1 MNRIIKSSLL
11 LSLLIISTVGV
22 LSHFGTDLLAQTPV
36 TTTCDPHAQTL
47 KKGNAGEIVVTL
59 QNLLVEK
66 GYIERDFVDGNFGPG
81 TEAAVKQFQTDN
93 SLTADGI
100 VGPATWQ
107 VLCSTAE
114 PLSDET
120 PEMISCPDGGSAG
133 TSCPA
138 ETSKTSQPS
147 VNKQITA
154 PLDAA
159 DSIYIA
165 NKTIFLGSKNISLT
179 PYLVT
184 EEHSSDH
191 GILKGV
197 GNVTN
202 NQTYISTH
210 LSDELIQST
219 GNGTFETQDG
229 ESIAWIT
236 SAIGRPTDDGSWVF
250 HDIILFNNTQS
261 ESLALLNNS
270 IGLVKSTVGNEPDYI
285 WLLE

>member
-1 MNRIIKSSLL
+1 
-11 LSLLIISTVGV
+11 VGV
-22 LSHFGTDLLAQTPV
+22 LSHFGTDLLAQTHI
-36 TTTCDPHAQTL
+36 TTTCDPNAQIL
-47 KKGNAGEIVVTL
+47 KKGNTGEIVITL
-59 QNLLVEK
+59 QNLLVER
-66 GYIERDFVDGNFGPG
+66 GYMDRDYVDGDFGPG
-81 TEAAVKQFQTDN
+81 TDAAVKLFQTDN

-107 VLCSTAE
+107 VLCSTAV
-114 PLSDET
+114 PPSDET
-120 PEMISCPDGGSAG
+120 PGMMSCPDGSAG

-138 ETSKTSQPS
+138 ETSPTPQLS
-147 VNKQITA
+147 VNQQITSL
-154 PLDAA
+154 LDAA
-159 DSIYIA
+159 DSIYSS
-165 NKTIFLGSKNISLT
+165 NKTMFLGSINISLT
-179 PYLVT
+179 PYLIT
-184 EEHSSDH
+184 EERSSDN

-236 SAIGRPTDDGSWVF
+236 SAIGRPADDGSWVF

-261 ESLALLNNS
+261 KSLALLNNS
-270 IGLVKSTVGNEPDYI
+270 IGL
-285 WLLE
+285 